1 MKIKITIGSL
11 SMEAELN
18 DSSTSQK
25 IWNTLP
31 LRTSF
36 NTWGDE
42 IYFTIPVDLP
52 LDETAKEEITIGN
65 LGYWPIGKA
74 FCIFFGPT
82 PMSSPEKIIPAS
94 AVNIFGNVIGDAKRF
109 KDVIMEGE
117 VLLEAIQ

>member
-52 LDETAKEEITIGN
+52 LDETAKEEVTIGN
-65 LGYWPIGKA
+65 LGYWPTGKA